1 MFTIINTCNYT
12 HHKIFSIK
20 WMSTCYIVQLV
31 SSEHLDC
38 FLATKL
44 ALKELVLMSV
54 TLQKTAK
61 KKTTGHFISK

>member
-1 MFTIINTCNYT
+1 MYNYT
-12 HHKIFSIK
+12 HRKFLPSKDK
-20 WMSTCYIVQLV
+20 WKCTCYIVQLV

-61 KKTTGHFISK
+61 K

>member
-1 MFTIINTCNYT
+1 MYNYT
-12 HHKIFSIK
+12 HRKFLPSKDK
-20 WMSTCYIVQLV
+20 WKCTCYIVQLV

-38 FLATKL
+38 FLAMKL

-61 KKTTGHFISK
+61 K